1 MQKNTHYQIQFKG
14 KQELMQTRNNIEKMF
29 LDEIREKKRTASG
42 VHHKTGKN
50 GYVGNMRFP
59 SDLMNRSEKIKHRK
73 AGKVVNSNIFDEIL
87 PIEEFEQLETYEQR
101 NRLQYWRNQKPN
113 KEILRGMGISNKRYY
128 DIVTEL
134 ELPKAPRIKVGEP
147 RKAYAKKV
155 NKESSVAVTSE
166 RVPAVQE
173 MSEVLTPPKQET
185 NPHEIIVEG
194 LNVIFTG
201 TYTAEKIEKQL
212 TKFMLLLDSEEDDF
226 YIEFRLMQKSK

>member
-1 MQKNTHYQIQFKG
+1 MNDIQ
-14 KQELMQTRNNIEKMF
+14 RMF
-29 LDEIREKKRTASG
+29 HDEIRDKKKTASG

-59 SDLMNRSEKIKHRK
+59 SDLMNRSQKIKHRK
-73 AGKVVNSNIFDEIL
+73 AGKVVTSNIFDEIL
-87 PIEEFEQLETYEQR
+87 SIDEFEKLETYEQR
-101 NRLQYWRNQKPN
+101 NRLQYWRNQKQN
-113 KEILRGMGISNKRYY
+113 KEILNGMGISNKRYY
-128 DIVTEL
+128 DIVAEL
-134 ELPKAPRIKVGEP
+134 ELPKAPRIKSGEP
-147 RKAYAKKV
+147 PRKGTATKIM
-155 NKESSVAVTSE
+155 NQSVAIQE

-173 MSEVLTPPKQET
+173 TSDVLISPKQDS
-185 NPHEIIVEG
+185 NPQDIIVEG

>member
-1 MQKNTHYQIQFKG
+1 
-14 KQELMQTRNNIEKMF
+14 MQTLNNIQRMF
-29 LDEIREKKRTASG
+29 HDEIRDKKKTASG

-50 GYVGNMRFP
+50 GYVGKMRFP
-59 SDLMNRSEKIKHRK
+59 SDLMNRSEKMRYRK
-73 AGKVVNSNIFDEIL
+73 AGKIVTSNIFDEIL

-155 NKESSVAVTSE
+155 HESSVAIKE
-166 RVPAVQE
+166 VPTVQE
-173 MSEVLTPPKQET
+173 VPEVLIPPKEEK
-185 NPHEIIVEG
+185 NPQEIIVEG

-226 YIEFRLMQKSK
+226 YVEFRLMQKSSK

>member
-1 MQKNTHYQIQFKG
+1 MQSLNDIQ
-14 KQELMQTRNNIEKMF
+14 RMF
-29 LDEIREKKRTASG
+29 RDEIRDKKKTASG

-73 AGKVVNSNIFDEIL
+73 AGKVVTSNIFDEIL
-87 PIEEFEQLETYEQR
+87 PIDEFEKLETYEQR
-101 NRLQYWRNQKPN
+101 NRLQYWRNQKQN
-113 KEILRGMGISNKRYY
+113 KEILSGMGISFKRYY
-128 DIVTEL
+128 DIVAEL
-134 ELPKAPRIKVGEP
+134 ELPKAPRIKNGEP
-147 RKAYAKKV
+147 RKGTAKKV
-155 NKESSVAVTSE
+155 KQSSVAIQE

-173 MSEVLTPPKQET
+173 MPEVLIPPNEVK
-185 NPHEIIVEG
+185 NPQEIIVEG